1 MERLWI
7 GVHPRPEGTRVLAM
21 AGPQRVLLKAHLSAR
36 PSSRLAL
43 SALSEALCL
52 WEGRPGRVALVATH
66 LDSCAP
72 RAPFD
77 EEPFGLSHGALVDID
92 VVDALRR
99 PRRPRDGQAG
109 LGGMGPFDDLR
120 QMLLFEAMR

>member
-1 MERLWI
+1 LETLWI
-7 GVHPRPEGTRVLAM
+7 GVDPRPDRTRILAM
-21 AGPQRVLLKAHLSAR
+21 SGPEQVLLKAHLSPR

-43 SALSEALCL
+43 GALSEALCL
-52 WEGRPGRVALVATH
+52 WEGRRGRVALVATH

-92 VVDALRR
+92 IVDPVRR
-99 PRRPRDGQAG
+99 PRRRDGVGG
-109 LGGMGPFDDLR
+109 LGAFDDLR
-120 QMLLFEAMR
+120 QLLLFEAMR

>member
-1 MERLWI
+1 MQRLWI

-21 AGPQRVLLKAHLSAR
+21 AGPDQVLLKANLRAV

-72 RAPFD
+72 RAPFA
-77 EEPFGLSHGALVDID
+77 EEPFGIAHGALVDID
-92 VVDALRR
+92 IVDALRR
-99 PRRPRDGQAG
+99 PRRRRDGQGG